1 MGCYRVI
8 SGEAK
13 TPAQTLITVISCQAK
28 VQAHLP
34 QKTKDLDWLTLRVWE
49 MFLDRVPQQKGRLI
63 LELRK

>member
-28 VQAHLP
+28 VQANLP
-34 QKTKDLDWLTLRVWE
+34 PKNEGFGLVNSEGLGDVLRQSPSTKR
-49 MFLDRVPQQKGRLI
+49 
-63 LELRK
+63 